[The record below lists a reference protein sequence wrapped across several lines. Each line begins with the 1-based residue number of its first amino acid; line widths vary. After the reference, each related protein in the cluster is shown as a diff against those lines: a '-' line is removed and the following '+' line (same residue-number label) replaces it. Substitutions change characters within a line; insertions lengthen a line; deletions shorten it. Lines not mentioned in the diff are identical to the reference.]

1 MRNAL
6 QEQLLKAGLAKKGK
20 VDQVAREQVK
30 QRQGKAPPTVDPGV
44 AEAEK
49 ARQERVERDRAIAAE
64 RKAQAEGRERLA
76 QARQIIEQNR
86 VVARGEDRYRFTDGA
101 AIRSV
106 LADAATRTQLA
117 RGAFVV
123 VRDGVDSYAVIPKA
137 AGDKVALRDPA
148 LIVVDHS
155 QTAQTPAPAAGASSD
170 ADDEAYYSR
179 FQVPDDLIW

>member
-6 QEQLLKAGLAKKGK
+6 QEQLLKAGLAKKAK

-30 QRQGKAPPTVDPGV
+30 QRQGKAPVTVDPGM

-64 RKAQAEGRERLA
+64 RKAQAEMHERLA

-86 VVARGEDRYRFTDGA
+86 IVARGEDRYRFTDGA

-106 LADAATRTQLA
+106 PADAATRAQLA
-117 RGAFVV
+117 KGAFVV
-123 VRDGVDSYAVIPKA
+123 VRDGVDGYAVIPKA

-155 QTAQTPAPAAGASSD
+155 RPSPSPDSSVD
-170 ADDEAYYSR
+170 GSDDAYYSR
-179 FQVPDDLIW
+179 FPIPDDLIW

>member
-20 VDQVAREQVK
+20 VDQVAREQAK
-30 QRQGKAPPTVDPGV
+30 QRQGKAPATVDPGA

-49 ARQERVERDRAIAAE
+49 ARRERVERDRAIAAE
-64 RKAQAEGRERLA
+64 RKAQAEMHERLA
-76 QARQIIEQNR
+76 QIRQIIEQNR
-86 VVARGEDRYRFTDGA
+86 VVARGEDVYRFTDGA

-106 LADAATRTQLA
+106 PADTATRAQLA
-117 RGAFVV
+117 KGAFVV
-123 VRDGVDSYAVIPKA
+123 VRDGVDGYAVIPKA
-137 AGDKVALRDPA
+137 AADKVALRDPA

-155 QTAQTPAPAAGASSD
+155 RQAASTDSSGES
-170 ADDEAYYSR
+170 ADDAYYSR

>member
-30 QRQGKAPPTVDPGV
+30 QRQGKAPTTVDPGV

-76 QARQIIEQNR
+76 QARQIIEQHR
-86 VVARGEDRYRFTDGA
+86 VVARGEDLYRFADGP

-106 LADAATRTQLA
+106 PADAGTRAQLA
-117 RGAFVV
+117 KGAFVV
-123 VRDGVDSYAVIPKA
+123 VRDGLDGYAVIPKA
-137 AGDKVALRDPA
+137 AGDKVAMRDPA

-155 QTAQTPAPAAGASSD
+155 QPSPATPAGSSGD
-170 ADDEAYYSR
+170 SADEAYYSR

>member
-20 VDQVAREQVK
+20 VDQVVREQAR
-30 QRQGKAPPTVDPGV
+30 QRQGRTAATADAGL

-49 ARQERVERDRAIAAE
+49 ARQERVERDRMLAAE
-64 RKAQAEGRERLA
+64 RKARSEARERVA

-86 VVARGEDRYRFTDGA
+86 IATRGEDAYRFTDGA

-106 LADAATRTQLA
+106 LVDAGIRAQLA
-117 RGAFVV
+117 KGALVV
-123 VRDGVDSYAVIPKA
+123 VRDGADGYAVIPRA
-137 AGDKVALRDPA
+137 AADKVASRDPT
-148 LIVVDHS
+148 LVVVDHLRS
-155 QTAQTPAPAAGASSD
+155 QAGSEPTDDLSD
-170 ADDEAYYSR
+170 DAYYSR